1 MQTRLAYGVCLL
13 AIALSVVFLPLT
25 DMTARPHAQ
34 QTSAPAAQ
42 PLTPGERR
50 GKQIYLRTIS
60 PSGREIKGR
69 IGELDLPGSS
79 VTCAGC
85 HGTRGEGKTEGSV
98 TAGNLTWLDLVRPN
112 GHTHPTGRRHEPFN
126 EASFIRAVVNG
137 VDPAGNALL
146 AAMPRYDLSREDSAD
161 LIAYLKRI
169 ASEIEPGLTETTITI
184 GLMLPSKG
192 ALVDLGAAMKDV
204 LTAYFDSINSGGG
217 IFSRKI
223 ELKIVDTG
231 MGGTNTAAAAQT
243 FSNQG
248 QVFAFVSGITAGA
261 DVEIAAFARTEET
274 PVIGPSTLL
283 TPVETSLNR
292 YVFYLLPGVAEQSSA
307 LVNFVAAR
315 SELRNARTA
324 IVFNESPINVAAATA
339 AEAQAKTIGRS
350 VHIKQSYTSNNFDA
364 RRIVDELR
372 NSGTEAILF
381 FGSGNEQMAI
391 LTEAAASEWTP
402 DFLTLGVS
410 TAKELMTPARASF
423 KNKIYV
429 AFPTVPADVTSQGIS
444 ELRTLQEKYKFP
456 SRHTAAQL
464 AACAAAKV
472 FVEALR
478 RAGKDLSR
486 ENLITALEGLYEY
499 ETGVSPRITFGPNRR
514 VGAAGAYIA
523 SIEAGG
529 NASSTMGWIKAY

>member
-1 MQTRLAYGVCLL
+1 MRTRLAYGASFL
-13 AIALSVVFLPLT
+13 AIVLLVVLLPYNE
-25 DMTARPHAQ
+25 MTARPHEQ

-42 PLTPGERR
+42 PLTPSERR

-60 PSGREIKGR
+60 PSGREIKVR
-69 IGELDLPGSS
+69 IGELDVPGSTL
-79 VTCAGC
+79 TCAGC
-85 HGTRGEGKTEGSV
+85 HGTRGEGKTEGGV

-112 GHTHPTGRRHEPFN
+112 GHTHPTARRHEPFN

-146 AAMPRYDLSREDSAD
+146 VAMPRYDLSREDSAD

-169 ASEIEPGLTETTITI
+169 ASDVDPALTETTITI
-184 GLMLPSKG
+184 GSMLPSKG
-192 ALVDLGAAMKDV
+192 GLMDLGAAMKDV

-217 IFSRKI
+217 IFNRKI

-231 MGGTNTAAAAQT
+231 MGGADTAAAVQR
-243 FSNQG
+243 FSNQEK
-248 QVFAFVSGITAGA
+248 VFAFVGGLTAGA
-261 DVEIAAFARTEET
+261 DLQISAFARNEET

-283 TPVETSLNR
+283 SPVETSLNR

-315 SELRNARTA
+315 NELRNARTA
-324 IVFNESPINVAAATA
+324 IVFNDSPINVAAATA

-350 VHIKQSYTSNNFDA
+350 VHLKQTYLSNNFDA
-364 RRIVDELR
+364 RRIVNELR
-372 NSGTEAILF
+372 DSGTEAILF

-391 LTEAAASEWTP
+391 LREAASSEWTP
-402 DFLTLGVS
+402 YFLSLGVS
-410 TAKELMTPARASF
+410 TAKELFGTSRSAF

-429 AFPTVPADVTSQGIS
+429 AFPTVPADVTTQGAS
-444 ELRTLQEKYKFP
+444 EFRSLQEKYKFP
-456 SRHTAAQL
+456 SRHPAAQL
-464 AACAAAKV
+464 AAFAAAKV
-472 FVEALR
+472 VVEALR

-499 ETGVSPRITFGPNRR
+499 ETGLSPRITFGPDRR
-514 VGAAGAYIA
+514 VGAAGAYIV
-523 SIEAGG
+523 SIEADG
-529 NASSTMGWIKAY
+529 NTSTMGWIKSYY